1 MITATPWDLE
11 QIVDEEPIEGQL
23 EREELL
29 PELHPV
35 ELEEQYRFDP
45 ARAEIEESIE
55 RCREVPL
62 ENPGRDY
69 FLSPEKLE
77 VTQAIEKLQ
86 DAPDDSLEQGG
97 FLNLWW

>member
-35 ELEEQYRFDP
+35 ELEEH
-45 ARAEIEESIE
+45 
-55 RCREVPL
+55 
-62 ENPGRDY
+62 
-69 FLSPEKLE
+69 
-77 VTQAIEKLQ
+77 
-86 DAPDDSLEQGG
+86 
-97 FLNLWW
+97 